1 MAMAYSCQIGVPLQK
16 PCPVPKSV
24 RRTTSMLQ
32 QSRLQVKKVAVSRPQ
47 SIRFSPKNKV
57 FEDPVEG
64 IVCYRDGNGEIV
76 CEGYDEG
83 PRYLPQSSRVIACY
97 SREAEIL
104 DLLQRSYQQ
113 LIDSGKNHR
122 QIAAPQQGLMSIK
135 WSSFNLF

>member
-1 MAMAYSCQIGVPLQK
+1 MAMANSCRICVPLQK
-16 PCPVPKSV
+16 PCLVPKSV

-32 QSRLQVKKVAVSRPQ
+32 QKRLQIKKVEVLYPRPV
-47 SIRFSPKNKV
+47 RFSPKNKV
-57 FEDPVEG
+57 FEDPVQG
-64 IVCYRDGNGEIV
+64 IVCYRDDNGEII

-83 PRYLPQSSRVIACY
+83 PRCLPQISRIACY

-113 LIDSGKNHR
+113 LIDSGRNH
-122 QIAAPQQGLMSIK
+122 QQMPSPQQGLMMIK